1 MFRKFLKSLLSRSK
15 YKTIMMMKYGIF
27 LLAILFIAM
36 NGCES
41 SKVADFNKSLERSE
55 RKAFQIIVGKEGSEN
70 KKLKCLGKGDYKG
83 AIAAVE
89 QQAVEFDSLIANI
102 RKLSTEGIP
111 DGEPL
116 KTASIAYYQSL
127 KELHFFD
134 RKEIEQQA
142 LIQTL
147 KNEERN
153 TSQNTLISLARK
165 KKMLYNKVY
174 EKEALLQTATENFNA
189 SNGF

>member
-1 MFRKFLKSLLSRSK
+1 
-15 YKTIMMMKYGIF
+15 MMMKYGIF
-27 LLAILFIAM
+27 LLAILSITM

-70 KKLKCLGKGDYKG
+70 KKLKCLEKGDYKG

-102 RKLSTEGIP
+102 KKLSTDGIP

-153 TSQNTLISLARK
+153 TAQNTLISLARE

-174 EKEALLQTATENFNA
+174 EKESLLQTATENFNA
-189 SNGF
+189 ANGF